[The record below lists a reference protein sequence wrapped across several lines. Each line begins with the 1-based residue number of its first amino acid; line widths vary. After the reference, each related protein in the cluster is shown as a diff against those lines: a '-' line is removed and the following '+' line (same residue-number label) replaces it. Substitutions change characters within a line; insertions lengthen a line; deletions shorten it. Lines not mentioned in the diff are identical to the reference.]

1 MTFLSTIK
9 LSNRD
14 KIIEKGLRVVHE
26 YGYTGSSV
34 RDISRAAGVPL
45 GSFTNHFSSKEMF
58 GLEVLERYCLDSK
71 VAMQLTL
78 GDQSKSVRERI
89 DLYFDYI
96 LHNLLGP
103 DFRSG
108 CLLGNLCAE
117 VANQSDLLR
126 ARLAGILEE
135 MRLGVQT
142 FLQEGV
148 ESGELSAEL
157 DVEKACGFIFCSLQ
171 GAILAA
177 KVLRTAGPINN
188 CRQHIIGSILKLA

>member
-1 MTFLSTIK
+1 MTFLSMTK

-14 KIIEKGLRVVHE
+14 KILEEGLRVVHE

-45 GSFTNHFSSKEMF
+45 GSFTNHFSSKEAF
-58 GLEVLERYCLDSK
+58 GLEVLERYYLYSK
-71 VAMQLTL
+71 AAMEQTL
-78 GDQSKSVRERI
+78 GDKTKSARERL
-89 DLYFDYI
+89 DLYFDY
-96 LHNLLGP
+96 LLDNLLGP

-108 CLLGNLCAE
+108 CLMGNFCAE

-135 MRLGVQT
+135 MRLGVHA
-142 FLQEGV
+142 FLLEGV
-148 ESGELSAEL
+148 ASGELSADL
-157 DVEKACGFIFCSLQ
+157 DAEKACGFIYCSLQ

-177 KVLRTAGPINN
+177 KVLRTAGPINT
-188 CRQHIIGSILKLA
+188 CRQHVIADVLKLA